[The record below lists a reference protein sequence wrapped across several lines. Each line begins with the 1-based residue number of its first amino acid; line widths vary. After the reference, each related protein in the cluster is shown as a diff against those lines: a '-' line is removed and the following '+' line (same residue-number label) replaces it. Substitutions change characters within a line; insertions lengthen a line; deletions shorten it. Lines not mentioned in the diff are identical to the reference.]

1 VKPDAPQGPA
11 ALEWLDTAV
20 IRLDASGRVLDL
32 NPAAEQ
38 CIGSG
43 RERARGRSLAALTE
57 LPPELKSVLDSMPGR
72 GRGRHL
78 QELQMRGGSYDCTV
92 QAVDDGSLLLE
103 LHNLQWERHRS
114 KLQQRELQ
122 AGLMELLS
130 RNLGH
135 EIRNP
140 LGGIRGA
147 AQMLAT
153 ELENE
158 QELPELATLARMIMR
173 ESDRIEEL
181 IARFGRPSLEPTDVD
196 FYPLLAEVIELLR
209 AEFGDAVGIERD
221 FDPSLPPLYCDAA
234 ALRQILHNLLRNACQ
249 AQAGCIVLRTRIV
262 HAPALLQTSQAAL
275 CVEIED
281 DGAGVPEALR
291 PLLFL
296 PMVTGRRDGTGLG
309 LALAQQM
316 AAAHGG
322 FLSYEPRDSAGSRF
336 TLLLPLRVGRPGHH
350 HQPAEGG
357 ASGD

>member
-1 VKPDAPQGPA
+1 MKPDASPGSA
-11 ALEWLDTAV
+11 ALELLDTAI
-20 IRLDASGRVLDL
+20 IRLDAAGRVVDL

-38 CIGSG
+38 CIGAG
-43 RERARGRSLAALTE
+43 RERARGRSLASLTE
-57 LPPELKSVLDSMPGR
+57 LPPELESVLTTMDGPGR
-72 GRGRHL
+72 DRHL

-92 QAVDDGSLLLE
+92 QAVDDGSVLLE
-103 LHNLQWERHRS
+103 LHNLQWERRRS

-147 AQMLAT
+147 AQMLAK
-153 ELENE
+153 ELDNE

-181 IARFGRPSLEPTDVD
+181 IARFGRPSLEPADVD

-209 AEFGDAVGIERD
+209 AEFGDAVSIERD

-234 ALRQILHNLLRNACQ
+234 ALRQILLNLLRNACQ
-249 AQAGCIVLRTRIV
+249 AQARTIGLRTRIL
-262 HAPALLQTSQAAL
+262 HDPALLQTSQAAL
-275 CVEIED
+275 RVEIED

-322 FLSYEPRDSAGSRF
+322 MLSFDPLDKRGSRF
-336 TLLLPLRVGRPGHH
+336 TLLLPLR
-350 HQPAEGG
+350 AEQAGDGVARNAGG
-357 ASGD
+357 DSDE